1 MRKLGVWIVIF
12 SMIFSIFSFYPG
24 TWKHVKGASSNK
36 EALNVAVRFHRIN
49 YNEYDEKMESW
60 KIVPWMDTPEE
71 TWWGRS
77 GFEMPNAQLAKDPAN
92 PTEVNGVFHAQIDRR
107 RRHGHQRHARRANIF
122 VHIQAIHGFPNP
134 IAYNEINARTP
145 QKAHC
150 ESSLRKIFFI
160 VSSCE

>member
-1 MRKLGVWIVIF
+1 MSTLILKKRRWINMRKLGVWIVIF

-92 PTEVNGVFHAQIDRR
+92 PTVNVPATASNGLFTRPTLWAKFYMKVTAKGGMSQ
-107 RRHGHQRHARRANIF
+107 
-122 VHIQAIHGFPNP
+122 
-134 IAYNEINARTP
+134 
-145 QKAHC
+145 
-150 ESSLRKIFFI
+150 ESDIWYAVLDDAG
-160 VSSCE
+160 